1 MSIHDAVAMSARL
14 TAGVAH
20 TGQGPADA
28 PIQRVWYAAY
38 GSNCDAERLTAYL
51 QGGRLAATGVAHA
64 GSADPA
70 PPQADT
76 AWTFDRALRFAGY
89 SPGWGGAT
97 ALLADRPGHALGRAW
112 LLSWRQFEDL
122 FAQENQAPHRPLTV
136 GEAQRRR
143 TVWAGPYGRLLQAGS
158 RDGLPVVTFT
168 APRPSA
174 HPAGAPSASYLRTIV
189 RGLLAVHQLD
199 ADELAA
205 RLLTASGV
213 ADGWGRSALSRLV
226 EDVSA

>member
-1 MSIHDAVAMSARL
+1 MTSRRRVQPDVDHRRSAV
-14 TAGVAH
+14 GE
-20 TGQGPADA
+20 
-28 PIQRVWYAAY
+28 PIERVWYAAY

-51 QGGRLAATGVAHA
+51 QGGRLAATGATHV

-70 PPQADT
+70 PPQADA
-76 AWTFDRALRFAGY
+76 AWTFDRGLRFAGH

-97 ALLADRPGHALGRAW
+97 ALLTDRPGHALGRAW

-122 FAQENQAPHRPLTV
+122 FAQENQAPHRALTLV
-136 GEAQRRR
+136 EVKRRH
-143 TVWAGPYGRLLQAGS
+143 TVWERPYGRLLQAGV

-174 HPAGAPSASYLRTIV
+174 HPAGTPSASYLRTIV
-189 RGLLAVHQLD
+189 RGLLAVHRLE

-205 RLLTASGV
+205 WLMTAAGV
-213 ADGWGRSALSRLV
+213 SDAWDRSALCRLA
-226 EDVSA
+226 EEAGA

>member
-1 MSIHDAVAMSARL
+1 MSARL
-14 TAGVAH
+14 TAGVGPA
-20 TGQGPADA
+20 GQTPADA
-28 PIQRVWYAAY
+28 PSQRVWYAAY

-51 QGGRLAATGVAHA
+51 RGGRLAATGVAHA

-70 PPQADT
+70 PPQAD
-76 AWTFDRALRFAGY
+76 AGWTFDRALRFAGY
-89 SPGWGGAT
+89 SPAWGGAT

-122 FAQENQAPHRPLTV
+122 FAQENRAPHRPLTV
-136 GEAQRRR
+136 DDAQRRR
-143 TVWAGPYGRLLQAGS
+143 TVWARPYGRLLQAGS

-189 RGLLAVHQLD
+189 RGLLAVHRLD
-199 ADELAA
+199 ADELAGW
-205 RLLTASGV
+205 LLATDGV
-213 ADGWGRSALSRLV
+213 ADGWDRPALRQLTAEVAAS
-226 EDVSA
+226 

>member
-1 MSIHDAVAMSARL
+1 MTSRRRIQHAVDRRR
-14 TAGVAH
+14 TPAGE
-20 TGQGPADA
+20 
-28 PIQRVWYAAY
+28 PIERVWYAAY
-38 GSNCDAERLTAYL
+38 GSNCDGERLTAYL
-51 QGGRLAATGVAHA
+51 HGGHLAATGVAHA

-76 AWTFDRALRFAGY
+76 AWIFDRALRFAGY

-97 ALLADRPGHALGRAW
+97 ALLADRPGRALGRAW

-136 GEAQRRR
+136 VEVQRRR
-143 TVWAGPYGRLLQAGS
+143 TVWARPYGRLLQAGR

-168 APRPSA
+168 APRPST

-189 RGLLAVHQLD
+189 RGLLAVHQLG

-205 RLLTASGV
+205 WLWTAAGV
-213 ADGWGRSALSRLV
+213 TDGWDRSALRRLV
-226 EDVSA
+226 EEVGA